1 MLKKLSKH
9 YLDTS
14 KLTQYFT
21 VLDVREWSDYTT
33 KQPKGVVFEVFIRD
47 GEEGVLIPVK
57 IAGKAL
63 VECEKFKSKNVNFIN
78 MFVVP
83 WVQNGSTFV
92 NFSYQADD
100 IVGV

>member
-1 MLKKLSKH
+1 MLKRLSKH
-9 YLDTS
+9 YLDMS
-14 KLTQYFT
+14 KVTQYFT
-21 VLDVREWSDYTT
+21 VLEIREWLDYTT

-47 GEEGVLIPVK
+47 GEEGVLLSVK
-57 IAGKAL
+57 IANKTLA
-63 VECEKFKSKNVNFIN
+63 ECEKFKSKNVNFTN